1 MKFPRLRLEP
11 EKKEALA
18 KLTGLVIAVFAVF
31 TLISIVSYLIHW
43 RADMT
48 ADVLRNAAGS
58 LGYRFGRFLV
68 CDCFGLGSLAILV
81 ILTAL
86 SIRLVFHKW
95 NYSLLKTTVMTLGD
109 AFVAALVLAYIGR
122 LAGAQ
127 TLFGG
132 GLGGHCGSL
141 IVGWGI
147 SAMGVLVTGLV
158 LAVLVVGVALLS
170 SSRFVHWLG
179 TIGTK
184 EEGAG
189 YIEPGAVD
197 LGVQTDPN
205 PAPVVVEPEPVAESE
220 PEVSPEPVVAVPEP
234 VVEDK
239 KAGDD
244 DESASTDP
252 ELEVIEDEGLETD
265 VQKELPRI
273 DNRLDMPYGLP
284 NFKFPPLEL
293 LETYEDGKHVMSS
306 EELGRNKNQIIA
318 TLRNYK
324 IEITD
329 IKAVVGPTVTLYK
342 VTPAP
347 GIKIS
352 AIKNLQ
358 DDIAMAMNAKGVRV
372 VTLQDSVGI
381 EVAND
386 SPSIVPLRGL
396 LNDDNFRNTKYD
408 LPVALGYTITQQ
420 VKVVDLAKAPHLLVA
435 GATQQGKSVCL
446 NVIIG
451 SLLYSKHP
459 SELKLVFIDPKMV
472 EFTAYNQLLKH
483 YLAVLPDAEDEEAEK
498 DHAIVKT
505 AKDAEKVLRSLC
517 IEMDDRYI
525 LMAKAG
531 VNKLNDYNNKFK
543 DRKLNP
549 ENGHRYLP
557 YLVTIVDEYADLTMT
572 TGASPEAKAAS
583 RSITNSIIR
592 LAQKGRAAGLHVI
605 LATQRP
611 SVDVIS
617 GIIKSNFPMRI
628 AFRTSSRID
637 SQTIIDAPGAEK
649 LIGRGDMLFSAGIEN
664 ERIQCGLIESEE
676 VRRVTE
682 FIGNQ
687 TKYGQSYN
695 TPYYLPVPK
704 DENAGGEG
712 GAVDVGDLDERFEEA
727 ARLVV
732 TSQKA
737 STSFL
742 QTRLAMGFAKA
753 SRVMSQL
760 EDAGIIGPQ
769 DGAKPRQV
777 LVPDLDTLDQMI
789 H

>member
-1 MKFPRLRLEP
+1 MKFPRLKLEP

-18 KLTGLVIAVFAVF
+18 KLTGLAVAVFAVF
-31 TLISIVSYLIHW
+31 TLIAIASYLLHW
-43 RADMT
+43 KADM
-48 ADVLRNAAGS
+48 AGDALRNAAGS

-81 ILTAL
+81 VLVAIA
-86 SIRLVFHKW
+86 IRLVFHKW
-95 NYSLLKTTVMTLGD
+95 NYSLLKTTMMTLGD
-109 AFVAALVLAYIGR
+109 AFVAALVLAY
-122 LAGAQ
+122 AGGLFGAD
-127 TLFGG
+127 TVFGG
-132 GLGGHCGSL
+132 GLGGHCGAL
-141 IVGWGI
+141 IIGWGI
-147 SAMGVLVTGLV
+147 SAMGVVVTGLV
-158 LAVLVVGVALLS
+158 LLVLVVCAALLS

-205 PAPVVVEPEPVAESE
+205 PAPAVVD
-220 PEVSPEPVVAVPEP
+220 PEP
-234 VVEDK
+234 VVEEIPVPETEPMEEETPEEE
-239 KAGDD
+239 GDD
-244 DESASTDP
+244 DSAAPADP
-252 ELEVIEDEGLETD
+252 DMVVIEDDGLETE
-265 VQKELPRI
+265 VQKDLPRI

-293 LETYEDGKHVMSS
+293 LETYEDGKHVMST

-386 SPSIVPLRGL
+386 QPSIVPLRGL
-396 LNDDNFRNTKYD
+396 LNDDAFRNTKFD

-472 EFTAYNQLLKH
+472 EFTAYNSLLKH
-483 YLAVLPDAEDEEAEK
+483 YLAVLPEAEDEEAEK
-498 DHAIVKT
+498 AHAIVKT

-517 IEMDDRYI
+517 IEMDDRYL

-531 VNKLNDYNNKFK
+531 VNKLADYNNKFK

-549 ENGHRYLP
+549 DHGHRYLP
-557 YLVTIVDEYADLTMT
+557 YIVTVVDEYADLTMT
-572 TGASPEAKAAS
+572 TGVSPEAKAAS

-676 VRRVTE
+676 VRRLTD
-682 FIGNQ
+682 FIGDQ

-704 DENAGGEG
+704 DENGGGDG
-712 GAVDVGDLDERFEEA
+712 GPVDVGDLDERFEEA

-777 LVPDLDTLDQMI
+777 LVPDLETLDTML